1 MHSLKIVD
9 SKVTQDDFSRP
20 ILLTGASGGLGR
32 AIFKTLNDRGYQIL
46 APTSLELDLSDP
58 ASVSQ
63 WLKDYSD
70 FEFQG
75 VVLAAGINHVENLF
89 DPHKNSFHKIQELN
103 FLANQELLSVI
114 VPKMVERKYGRV
126 VSISSA
132 YSTIARSGR
141 AYYSI
146 SKASLD
152 ALIRSIAIE
161 FGSHNVL
168 ANSVV
173 PGFIDTPLTRKNN
186 NQLQIDQILARVP
199 LGRLGTPE
207 EIARLTLFLLSHE
220 NTYIT
225 GQRISIDGG
234 FSVN

>member
-1 MHSLKIVD
+1 MD
-9 SKVTQDDFSRP
+9 SKVTQEDFSRP
-20 ILLTGASGGLGR
+20 ILLTGATGGLGR
-32 AIFKTLNDRGYQIL
+32 AILETLDENGYQIF
-46 APTSLELDLSDP
+46 APTSRELDLSDP

-70 FEFQG
+70 IEFQG
-75 VVLAAGINHVENLF
+75 VVLAAGINHIEDLF
-89 DPHKNSFHKIQELN
+89 DPLINSFQKIQELN
-103 FLANQELLSVI
+103 FLANRNLLSVI
-114 VPKMVERKYGRV
+114 VPKMAERKYGRV

-132 YSTIARSGR
+132 YSTIARAGR
-141 AYYSI
+141 AHYSI

-152 ALIRSIAIE
+152 ALMRSIALE
-161 FGSHNVL
+161 FGSQNVL

-207 EIARLTLFLLSHE
+207 EIAKLTLFLLSHE

-225 GQRISIDGG
+225 GQRINVDGG